1 MFILF
6 SKTIPMNKIFASENN
21 IYDEYEFIAQFLY
34 TNEDDNGN

>member
-1 MFILF
+1 
-6 SKTIPMNKIFASENN
+6 MNKIFASENN